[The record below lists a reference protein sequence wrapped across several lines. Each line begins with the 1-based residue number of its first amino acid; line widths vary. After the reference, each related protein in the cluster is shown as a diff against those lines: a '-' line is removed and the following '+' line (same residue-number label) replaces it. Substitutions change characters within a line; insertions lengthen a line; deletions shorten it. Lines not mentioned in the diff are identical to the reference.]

1 MPGWLLKFVVK
12 RTKRRAGLL
21 KSFVSVDDMTA
32 ASPASPYLGKKLKER
47 QEKMQDFNRKVLQ
60 MNRTE
65 PLLKIRS
72 VNKAFCFD
80 IKSRCFRNK
89 TFLVFLKFGLFQKRT

>member
-1 MPGWLLKFVVK
+1 MTGWLLKFVVK

-47 QEKMQDFNRKVLQ
+47 QEKMQVFNRKVLQ
-60 MNRTE
+60 MNWTK
-65 PLLKIRS
+65 PLLKIGS
-72 VNKAFCFD
+72 VNKAFFVLILNPIVLG
-80 IKSRCFRNK
+80 IK
-89 TFLVFLKFGLFQKRT
+89 VFLFF